1 MPLCLPQVMALKTLY
16 KISLLI
22 AGASDFF
29 KRGIRKKRLQK
40 FTVHLLRNCE
50 MTKTLQDYI
59 NFSEIVKVSNCN
71 DV

>member
-29 KRGIRKKRLQK
+29 KRGIRKKTLAK
-40 FTVHLLRNCE
+40 IYSTFTPKLRNDKDLARLYKFLGNCE
-50 MTKTLQDYI
+50 SFKL
-59 NFSEIVKVSNCN
+59 
-71 DV
+71 